1 MKFLSYDEIDQQDA
15 YVLNMMAFGW
25 PLTPTR
31 LKARVKH
38 DDRWFDDSPLY
49 AVVKG
54 KAVSQIVG
62 LRIPTRTA
70 DGEETVLGV
79 AGVASLPSHTRR
91 GYSYKLF
98 EELHKRF
105 LEEGIRIAFL
115 CTGKSLVAYPLYRKF
130 DYRDVQYFPRAAKPL
145 IRRKKPKGLTFRK
158 YRKKDAPE
166 IDAIH
171 KRFTRDLYGFVLRQE
186 DFIGARTKAWK
197 GLRNILSVVETK
209 KGICGYVIKREMDGD
224 VTLEEFVV
232 PSVQN
237 SDRILRNLES
247 QEKGDYIM
255 AHSLAGKKQMDY
267 FKSRGYRLT
276 HETWDL
282 VMATPL
288 SKSLSHRELSRL
300 YQVKKGKFCML
311 GLDTF

>member
-1 MKFLSYDEIDQQDA
+1 
-15 YVLNMMAFGW
+15 
-25 PLTPTR
+25 
-31 LKARVKH
+31 
-38 DDRWFDDSPLY
+38 LY

-62 LRIPTRTA
+62 LRIPTRTV
-70 DGEETVLGV
+70 DGKETVLGV
-79 AGVASLPSHTRR
+79 AGVTSLPSHTRR

-98 EELHKRF
+98 EELHNRF

-130 DYRDVQYFPRAAKPL
+130 DYRDIQYFPRAAKPL
-145 IRRKKPKGLTFRK
+145 IKRKKPKGITFRK

-171 KRFTRDLYGFVLRQE
+171 KRFTRDLYGFVLRQD
-186 DFIGARTKAWK
+186 DFIGARGKAWT
-197 GLRNILSVVETK
+197 GLKDVLSVVETK

-224 VTLEEFVV
+224 VVLEEYVV

-237 SDRILRNLES
+237 SDRILRYLES

-255 AHSLAGKKQMDY
+255 THTFAGKKQMDY

-276 HETWDL
+276 HESWDL
-282 VMATPL
+282 IMATPL
-288 SKSLSHRELSRL
+288 SKSISHRELSRL
-300 YQVKKGKFCML
+300 YQYKKGKFCML